1 MIVNLKLSKNDNEKI
16 KTTKYNNDLKKI
28 LLYTMR

>member
-16 KTTKYNNDLKKI
+16 KTTKYNNDLKKYYYI
-28 LLYTMR
+28 Q